1 MLVFQVRG
9 GHYFLL
15 AGLCQLLPELSTL
28 YVNKITSLVLHNLD
42 EEDPAVYTNLWEAVL
57 SLVNY
62 VEVMT
67 HFHACFVCLK
77 NKINKLL
84 ELNMPSFIWYAV
96 LNLY

>member
-28 YVNKITSLVLHNLD
+28 YVNKITTLVLHNLD

-62 VEVMT
+62 VEVFDTFSCM
-67 HFHACFVCLK
+67 FCLFK
-77 NKINKLL
+77 K
-84 ELNMPSFIWYAV
+84 
-96 LNLY
+96 